1 MEASGDAYFFQPLAA
16 TYAKCAARLS
26 CFFAAVG
33 GVRPGVGGKERAQG
47 PVTDEGKAFAHAARA
62 FIHTRCASCEVEI
75 NKLTQDLHL

>member
-1 MEASGDAYFFQPLAA
+1 MVASGDAYFLQPLAA
-16 TYAKCAARLS
+16 KYEKCAERLR

-33 GVRPGVGGKERAQG
+33 GVRPGFGGNARAQG